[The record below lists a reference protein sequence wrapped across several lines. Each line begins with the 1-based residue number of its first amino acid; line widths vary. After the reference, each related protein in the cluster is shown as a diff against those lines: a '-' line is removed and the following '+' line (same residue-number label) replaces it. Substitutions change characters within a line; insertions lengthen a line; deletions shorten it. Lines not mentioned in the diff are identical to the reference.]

1 MGTQIPSP
9 SYTCREFFK
18 IKNLRTR
25 YSFGP
30 KHLPVRIGDP
40 PPQDFCH
47 PVPDRLIASEGQ
59 NKTRGQPPIFH
70 FRFSSPP
77 FSFLSSIFLPHSNRH
92 NTINLSMSSTSKKR
106 PKPKPKPSPE
116 SSLSSIAS
124 TLEPSQNF
132 FPSKEEF
139 SRLTVV
145 LAIAASVALT
155 LNFLSSTLINRH
167 SKPFCDS
174 SLDSLDF
181 LPDSCDPC
189 PSNGQCYQ
197 ARWNVFKDLRSVG
210 SRKGR
215 NSSLWALAEF
225 LCYGT
230 ETIWLEE
237 NDIWNDLDKRE
248 LLEHVPDNAIYMY
261 TKERTMETVNR
272 MLDTRTSSRGVK
284 ELKCPDMLAEHYKPF
299 SCCIRQW
306 ISEHALLILPLV
318 GSTFILWKL
327 RRRRCLST
335 RVDELYQQVCE
346 VLEEKAF
353 MSKSVNSECE
363 PWVVAS
369 RLRDRLLLPKE
380 RKDPV
385 LWKKVEELVQED
397 SHVDCYP
404 KLVKGESKVVWEW
417 QGSLSSSR
425 RMRRGEDSK
434 LKSSRATESSEHH
447 LQALHADSYEGNE
460 KKLAVTGI

>member
-1 MGTQIPSP
+1 
-9 SYTCREFFK
+9 
-18 IKNLRTR
+18 
-25 YSFGP
+25 
-30 KHLPVRIGDP
+30 
-40 PPQDFCH
+40 
-47 PVPDRLIASEGQ
+47 
-59 NKTRGQPPIFH
+59 
-70 FRFSSPP
+70 
-77 FSFLSSIFLPHSNRH
+77 
-92 NTINLSMSSTSKKR
+92 MSSTSKKR

-155 LNFLSSTLINRH
+155 LNFLSSSLINRH

-174 SLDSLDF
+174 SLDSVDF
-181 LPDSCDPC
+181 LPDSCEPC

-197 ARWNVFKDLRSVG
+197 GKMECLQGFKKRGKLCIEDGDINETAKKLAERVEIRLCG
-210 SRKGR
+210 
-215 NSSLWALAEF
+215 ALAEF

-230 ETIWLEE
+230 ETIWVEE

-306 ISEHALLILPLV
+306 ISEHALLILPVCALLV

-417 QGSLSSSR
+417 QVEGSLSSSR

-447 LQALHADSYEGNE
+447 LQALHAERKALNFDMTMLEQ
-460 KKLAVTGI
+460 

>member
-1 MGTQIPSP
+1 
-9 SYTCREFFK
+9 
-18 IKNLRTR
+18 
-25 YSFGP
+25 
-30 KHLPVRIGDP
+30 
-40 PPQDFCH
+40 
-47 PVPDRLIASEGQ
+47 
-59 NKTRGQPPIFH
+59 
-70 FRFSSPP
+70 
-77 FSFLSSIFLPHSNRH
+77 
-92 NTINLSMSSTSKKR
+92 MSSTSKKR

-139 SRLTVV
+139 SRLTAV

-181 LPDSCDPC
+181 LPDSCEPC

-197 ARWNVFKDLRSVG
+197 GKMECLQGFKKRGKLCIEDGDINETAKKLAERVEI
-210 SRKGR
+210 R
-215 NSSLWALAEF
+215 LCEALAEF

-230 ETIWLEE
+230 GTIWVEE
-237 NDIWNDLDKRE
+237 NDIWNDLDKHK
-248 LLEHVPDNAIYMY
+248 LLEHVGSDNAIYMY

-272 MLDTRTSSRGVK
+272 MLDTRTSSPGVK

-299 SCCIRQW
+299 SCRIRQW
-306 ISEHALLILPLV
+306 ISEHALLILPVCALLV
-318 GSTFILWKL
+318 GSAFILWKL

-417 QGSLSSSR
+417 QG
-425 RMRRGEDSK
+425 M
-434 LKSSRATESSEHH
+434 
-447 LQALHADSYEGNE
+447 QALKA
-460 KKLAVTGI
+460 L

>member
-1 MGTQIPSP
+1 
-9 SYTCREFFK
+9 
-18 IKNLRTR
+18 
-25 YSFGP
+25 
-30 KHLPVRIGDP
+30 
-40 PPQDFCH
+40 
-47 PVPDRLIASEGQ
+47 
-59 NKTRGQPPIFH
+59 
-70 FRFSSPP
+70 
-77 FSFLSSIFLPHSNRH
+77 
-92 NTINLSMSSTSKKR
+92 MSSTSKKR

-181 LPDSCDPC
+181 LPDSCEPC
-189 PSNGQCYQ
+189 PSNGRCYQ
-197 ARWNVFKDLRSVG
+197 GKMECLQGFKKRVKLCIEDGDINETAKKLAERVEI
-210 SRKGR
+210 R
-215 NSSLWALAEF
+215 LCEALAEF

-230 ETIWLEE
+230 GTIWVEE

-248 LLEHVPDNAIYMY
+248 LLEHVGPDNAIYMY

-299 SCCIRQW
+299 SCRIRQW
-306 ISEHALLILPLV
+306 ISEHALLILPVCALLV

-417 QGSLSSSR
+417 QVEGSLSSSR

-447 LQALHADSYEGNE
+447 LQALHAVTIITWAKKTQNVLSLRGDSQGDF
-460 KKLAVTGI
+460 

>member
-1 MGTQIPSP
+1 
-9 SYTCREFFK
+9 
-18 IKNLRTR
+18 
-25 YSFGP
+25 
-30 KHLPVRIGDP
+30 
-40 PPQDFCH
+40 
-47 PVPDRLIASEGQ
+47 
-59 NKTRGQPPIFH
+59 
-70 FRFSSPP
+70 
-77 FSFLSSIFLPHSNRH
+77 
-92 NTINLSMSSTSKKR
+92 MSSTSKKR

-181 LPDSCDPC
+181 FPDSCEPC

-197 ARWNVFKDLRSVG
+197 GKMECLQGFKKHGKLCIEDGDINETAKKLAERVEI
-210 SRKGR
+210 R
-215 NSSLWALAEF
+215 LCEALAEF

-230 ETIWLEE
+230 GTIWVEE

-248 LLEHVPDNAIYMY
+248 HLEHVGPDNAIYMY
-261 TKERTMETVNR
+261 TKERTMETVNK

-284 ELKCPDMLAEHYKPF
+284 ELKCPDMLAEHYKPL
-299 SCCIRQW
+299 SCRIRQW
-306 ISEHALLILPLV
+306 ISEHALLILPVCALLV

-417 QGSLSSSR
+417 QVEGSLSSSR

-447 LQALHADSYEGNE
+447 LQALHAERKALNFDTTMLEQ
-460 KKLAVTGI
+460 